1 MLPPIEK
8 FMHVPAL
15 QAKSH
20 FFKYLEIGD
29 VVIGN
34 ITSVSERGLYVQLI
48 SFDSITKK
56 KREFDFLKIIVSNSI
71 E

>member
-1 MLPPIEK
+1 MN
-8 FMHVPAL
+8 VPAF

-48 SFDSITKK
+48 CFDIISKK
-56 KREFDFLKIIVSNSI
+56 KREMDYLKIIVS